1 LCGIAAAAAAEVYK
15 WTDEDGA
22 VHYGD
27 SPPEDKGKGESS
39 DVVQMETEDVDTRA
53 KWSV

>member
-1 LCGIAAAAAAEVYK
+1 LRVLVGGEAR
-15 WTDEDGA
+15 
-22 VHYGD
+22 
-27 SPPEDKGKGESS
+27 KGKSS